1 MEENFESWNESTS
14 LPDLEAELKKIRKSL
29 RKRNFL
35 IVLTSLVLAAVI
47 CFAAVRF
54 AVPALEKRYWDP
66 NTQTY
71 CEFTNDLSLAL
82 AAYSELFAPSQIVDH
97 AYGTR
102 TGFATY
108 SLSIQQWGYATRND
122 RQSATGTL
130 EKGNMTLPD
139 SFWNYCAINTFERAC
154 YPAYYNDEE
163 FHRNAREDLERL
175 PDYIIV
181 EAAVSFPEDKSM
193 EEIAQLQESLEEG
206 FLEWVAVR
214 TCGMEEQMYPLM
226 GMKPYVGG
234 LILEEMNEHYPYF
247 DIKLNEDPE
256 YFDDHFK
263 ALLQFSLDQ
272 QSAGTSIDRVNYL
285 GRNQYEEALSYVEE
299 NGVYSYGA
307 YIIAPAS
314 ELLQLLD
321 SGEASQ
327 IWTQNA
333 WIDF

>member
-1 MEENFESWNESTS
+1 MEENFENWNETAP
-14 LPDLEAELKKIRKSL
+14 LPDLEAELKKIRRNL
-29 RKRNFL
+29 RKRNIL
-35 IVLTSLVLAAVI
+35 IVLTSLVLAVAV
-47 CFAAVRF
+47 CFMAVRF
-54 AVPALEKRYWDP
+54 AIPALEKRYWDP
-66 NTQTY
+66 NAQTY

-82 AAYSELFAPSQIVDH
+82 VAYSELFAPSQVVDH

-108 SLSIQQWGYATRND
+108 SIYISQWGLATQND
-122 RQSATGTL
+122 RQSDTATL
-130 EKGNMTLPD
+130 EKGQLSLPAG
-139 SFWNYCAINTFERAC
+139 FWEYCAINSFERAG
-154 YPAYYNDEE
+154 YPAYYNDES
-163 FHRNAREDLERL
+163 FHANARADLERL
-175 PDYIIV
+175 PDYILV

-193 EEIAQLQESLEEG
+193 TQIAQLQESLEEG

-214 TCGMEEQMYPLM
+214 TYSMDHQLYPLM
-226 GMKPYVGG
+226 GIKPYVGG

-263 ALLQFSLDQ
+263 SLLQFSLDQ
-272 QSAGTSIDRVNYL
+272 LESGTGIDRVNYAE
-285 GRNQYEEALSYVEE
+285 RNQYEEALAYVEE

-314 ELLQLLD
+314 ELLELLD
-321 SGEASQ
+321 NGTASQ
-327 IWTQNA
+327 IWAQNA